1 MVVRSIV
8 IKVEAKNVFWSKN
21 QRWITLQWILQSIL
35 ENQTLQRTA
44 KLIIWLIMVDFYGM
58 DFMKGIGS
66 KIRWDVQYLQ
76 VYYPLFIG
84 REIKMELDD
93 QSFCWSLPLNVHT
106 FTTPLL
112 YQGEAS
118 SCKRYSCRENFWYYN
133 IDDTGAC

>member
-1 MVVRSIV
+1 MIEAANITIILIFEKKKKVGRSKHSNKSRSKKCV
-8 IKVEAKNVFWSKN
+8 LIKKSTVNN
-21 QRWITLQWILQSIL
+21 ILLQWILQSIL

-58 DFMKGIGS
+58 DVMKGIGS
-66 KIRWDVQYLQ
+66 KIRWDVQNLQ

-112 YQGEAS
+112 Y
-118 SCKRYSCRENFWYYN
+118 
-133 IDDTGAC
+133 